1 MTNRPRTVLI
11 TGASTGI
18 GECAAHRLDRLGWRV
33 FAGVRREEDGARV
46 AANASD
52 RLQWVLLDVT
62 DPRSIASAVDTL
74 RRQVAAGGLDALVN
88 NAGIAVGSPL
98 EFVDLEA
105 LRRQFEVNVFGLV
118 AVTQAC
124 LPLLRSARGRI
135 VNIGSVSGRVAAPM
149 VGPYSASK
157 HAVEAI
163 SDVLR
168 MELAPAGIETS
179 LIEPGSVRTPI
190 WEKGARSFDEAKT
203 AFPAEAFR
211 SYQAHFHLME
221 KVVRRG
227 RKYGIAPERVADSIV
242 HALTARKP
250 RHRYLIGR
258 DARIRFYLQN
268 LLPRRWMDGLVQRMI
283 RKHGT
288 PAA

>member
-1 MTNRPRTVLI
+1 MTKRTRTVLI

-18 GECAAHRLDRLGWRV
+18 GECAAHRLDRMGWRV
-33 FAGVRREEDGARV
+33 FAGVRREEDGLRV
-46 AANASD
+46 AANASH
-52 RLQWVLLDVT
+52 RLRWVLLDVT
-62 DPRSIASAVDTL
+62 DPVSITGAIEFIGREISP
-74 RRQVAAGGLDALVN
+74 GGLDGLVN

-98 EFVDLEA
+98 EFVDLNA

-118 AVTQAC
+118 AVTQAA
-124 LPLLRSARGRI
+124 LPLLRTAKGRI

-168 MELAPAGIETS
+168 MELGPAGIETS

-190 WEKGARSFDEAKT
+190 WEKGAHSFEEAQT
-203 AFPAEAFR
+203 TFPAEAFTR
-211 SYQAHFHLME
+211 YQMHFNLME

-227 RKYGIAPERVADSIV
+227 QKHGIDPERVVDKIL
-242 HALTARKP
+242 HALTSKRP
-250 RHRYLIGR
+250 RHRYLLGR
-258 DARIRFYLQN
+258 DARIRLVLQSV
-268 LLPRRWMDGLVQRMI
+268 LPRRWMDGLVQRMI

-288 PAA
+288 PAT